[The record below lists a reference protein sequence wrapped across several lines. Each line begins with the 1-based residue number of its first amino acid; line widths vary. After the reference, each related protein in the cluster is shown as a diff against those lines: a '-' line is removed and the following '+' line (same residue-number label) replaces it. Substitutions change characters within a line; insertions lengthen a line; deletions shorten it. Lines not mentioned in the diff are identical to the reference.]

1 MEVSRR
7 YFPRILL
14 DNEAVYFQHLCG
26 VVDSVDELSCME
38 ITRTTHGY
46 SFRISPSVP
55 RYAQSILHE
64 ILKLNTIYG
73 INLDLSKSIR
83 TTSVISFNIEL
94 PESN

>member
-1 MEVSRR
+1 MEVNRR
-7 YFPRILL
+7 YFPKILL

-46 SFRISPSVP
+46 SFRISPSIP
-55 RYAQSILHE
+55 KYAQAILHE

-73 INLDLSKSIR
+73 INLELSKSMR
-83 TTSVISFNIEL
+83 TTSTIAFSIEM
-94 PESN
+94 